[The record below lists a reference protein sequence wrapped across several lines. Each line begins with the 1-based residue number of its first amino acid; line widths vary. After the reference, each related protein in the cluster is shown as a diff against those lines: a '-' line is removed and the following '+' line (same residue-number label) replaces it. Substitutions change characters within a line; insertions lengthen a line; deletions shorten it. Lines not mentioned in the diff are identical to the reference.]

1 MQEDK
6 PQEAVALL
14 HQSTVDVNRQRIGPE
29 QFIFY
34 ILLLKAAE
42 AWSKG
47 PEIRQNWLFVV
58 RTLIALNADVD
69 AVDQDSNTPLHRAA
83 RLDDSDQVIVLLRLP
98 SQLIQLNADGQTA
111 LHCISRSLDTELLG
125 ER

>member
-1 MQEDK
+1 M
-6 PQEAVALL
+6 L
-14 HQSTVDVNRQRIGPE
+14 HQSTVIVNRRRIGPE
-29 QFIFY
+29 QFS
-34 ILLLKAAE
+34 LLQFAVKKAAE

-58 RTLIALNADVD
+58 RTLIAVNADVD